1 MCILHLSS
9 FVCSS
14 TEKVSVKCNQTG
26 KVFKVK
32 VASLSR
38 VDDGNMSADDL
49 AEGSQLL
56 MNMNRKEYP
65 VTVLKDRST
74 LKEALKEVQ
83 LSNAVI
89 LFKIKHECMFG
100 VQVLRKGLNNQGLRS
115 DRQQL
120 MDHSRSKKSKTN
132 SDDLLLAKA
141 QVLY

>member
-1 MCILHLSS
+1 MY
-9 FVCSS
+9 SS

-65 VTVLKDRST
+65 VTVLKDRPT

-83 LSNAVI
+83 RN
-89 LFKIKHECMFG
+89 G
-100 VQVLRKGLNNQGLRS
+100 
-115 DRQQL
+115 
-120 MDHSRSKKSKTN
+120 
-132 SDDLLLAKA
+132 
-141 QVLY
+141 

>member
-1 MCILHLSS
+1 MYLKTCVCILHIAS

-56 MNMNRKEYP
+56 MNMNRKEIP
-65 VTVLKDRST
+65 SDSTERQTNAQRGSQRSAT
-74 LKEALKEVQ
+74 
-83 LSNAVI
+83 
-89 LFKIKHECMFG
+89 
-100 VQVLRKGLNNQGLRS
+100 
-115 DRQQL
+115 
-120 MDHSRSKKSKTN
+120 
-132 SDDLLLAKA
+132 
-141 QVLY
+141 

>member
-1 MCILHLSS
+1 M
-9 FVCSS
+9 FPFACSS

-38 VDDGNMSADDL
+38 VDDGNMSAEDL

-65 VTVLKDRST
+65 VTVLKDRPT

-83 LSNAVI
+83 LN
-89 LFKIKHECMFG
+89 G
-100 VQVLRKGLNNQGLRS
+100 
-115 DRQQL
+115 
-120 MDHSRSKKSKTN
+120 
-132 SDDLLLAKA
+132 
-141 QVLY
+141 